1 MPTKIDILIHSLI
14 RGDNDPN
21 GSDWAAAF
29 SKYLNTILTKL
40 LGGPAQIELSSSL
53 SEGNELSEAIL
64 DKVKVVV
71 VLDAVQSESDPEAVD
86 FLRFLANWQHFSN
99 RVFKVRKS
107 WSSENE
113 GCEEL
118 KGLISFDLDVEDD
131 KSVLSEH
138 FWMKLVDLAYEIKRQ
153 LQAEDSDDVSTSTVY
168 LALTSPE
175 QAPIRDVIYRELRRH
190 GYQVLPNRALPK
202 ENDALETAIEEY
214 LKKSILSIHIIGENA
229 IDRDSIISGDEEV
242 ATVVDIQN
250 TVASRYCDR
259 HNDKFQRLIWF
270 SPELGMDSEE
280 QLLYI
285 ERLKRDTKAL
295 IGAELIQTPLEKLK
309 SIIKR
314 RLKLIAEGHLQDNEV
329 VSNSDKLKVYLICD
343 KEDEDKS
350 KMLRGWLEDHG
361 YEVLL
366 PSFDGKQ
373 LSLLHSHRRNL
384 AVCDAAL
391 IYHGH
396 QNARWVQMKM
406 LDLLKAPGYG
416 RTKPMLAQ
424 GLFLAEKDL
433 KVKPNAQ
440 LKNLT
445 VLDPGEL
452 SQDQLGP
459 FFKKLNKD
467 G

>member
-1 MPTKIDILIHSLI
+1 MPTKIDILIHSLKT
-14 RGDNDPN
+14 GDNDPN
-21 GSDWAAAF
+21 GGGWAASF
-29 SKYLNTILTKL
+29 SRYLNTILTKL
-40 LGGPAQIELSSSL
+40 LGGPAHIELSSSL
-53 SEGNELSEAIL
+53 PDGEKLSQAIL
-64 DKVKVVV
+64 GQVKVVV
-71 VLDAVQSESDPEAVD
+71 VLDAQESERDTEASS
-86 FLRFLANWQHFSN
+86 FLLDLVNWQHFSN
-99 RVFKVRKS
+99 RVFKVRRS
-107 WSSENE
+107 WVSEDE

-118 KGLISFDLDVEDD
+118 NSHIPFNLEIEEENA
-131 KSVLSEH
+131 VLSEQ
-138 FWMKLVDLAYEIKRQ
+138 FWMKLVDLAYEIKRR
-153 LQAEDSDDVSTSTVY
+153 LQAGDSEDPSTSTVY

-175 QAPIRDVIYRELRRH
+175 QEPIRDVIYRELRRH

-202 ENDALETAIEEY
+202 ATDALENAIEQY
-214 LKKSILSIHIIGENA
+214 LKKSILSIHIIGENS
-229 IDRDSIISGDEEV
+229 IDRDSIISGEEEI

-250 TVASRYCDR
+250 SVASRYCDR

-270 SPELGMDSEE
+270 SPDLGVDSEE

-314 RLKLIAEGHLQDNEV
+314 RLKLIAEGQLQSAEV
-329 VSNSDKLKVYLICD
+329 VSNSDQLKVYLICD

-350 KMLRGWLEDHG
+350 KMLKGWLEDHG

-384 AVCDAAL
+384 AICDAAL

-424 GLFLAEKDL
+424 GLFLVEKDL
-433 KVKPNAQ
+433 KVTPNAQ